1 MSSRLLL
8 SGTLAAPIARHNRR
22 DDGRLFGVTTIR
34 DDVSNE
40 SRLWTV
46 FVNRVE
52 LIERFER
59 LKPGEP
65 VAIAGPFS
73 VKLDGTRLVHR
84 ISADAV
90 IGARKERKKLGATES
105 AAAVDPN
112 DAPKDDRDGGAPL
125 DDPIPF

>member
-8 SGTLAAPIARHNRR
+8 AGTLAAPIARHNRR
-22 DDGRLFGVTTIR
+22 DDGRLFGVTTVR
-34 DDVSNE
+34 DNISNE

-46 FVNRVE
+46 FINTVE

-59 LKPGEP
+59 LKTGEP

-90 IGARKERKKLGATES
+90 IGARKERKTRGATE
-105 AAAVDPN
+105 AAATIDPI
-112 DAPKDDRDGGAPL
+112 DAPKDDSDGGEPL